1 LQFTLQSASLET
13 FGYILVQTELL
24 ILQSESLS
32 SSLSLLI
39 EFVHKIQTL
48 IVTEIRKWGVLIQH
62 MYAAI
67 FGWCVL

>member
-48 IVTEIRKWGVLIQH
+48 IVTEIRK
-62 MYAAI
+62 
-67 FGWCVL
+67 